1 MPASHNINHTAE
13 IVMIHRNADDRKE
26 AIEALTLRYVLGE
39 LSEPTFVVS
48 LHAHIDV
55 DEIRHIV
62 TLNQLAHRSRSAYRR
77 GDVR

>member
-1 MPASHNINHTAE
+1 
-13 IVMIHRNADDRKE
+13 MIHRAAADRRE
-26 AIEALTLRYVLGE
+26 AVEALTLQYVLGL

-62 TLNQLAHRSRSAYRR
+62 MLNQLAHRNSLPYRR
-77 GDVR
+77 VDVR